1 MTCAV
6 AIYTCFSTLQLFSVN
21 GKVTHNAMFT
31 PVTPGWRPYWAST
44 ATENGSRARQGRHKG
59 LFTPKTHVFSAAD
72 ILLRIYQNPMHLN
85 GTRWRTT
92 FWRQREVRRRKKR

>member
-1 MTCAV
+1 MLE
-6 AIYTCFSTLQLFSVN
+6 IYD
-21 GKVTHNAMFT
+21 VTHRT
-31 PVTPGWRPYWAST
+31 TSQLGVTKALH
-44 ATENGSRARQGRHKG
+44 SRQTNPKG

>member
-1 MTCAV
+1 MRLCV
-6 AIYTCFSTLQLFSVN
+6 LLLNFIKQTLRAYSHQKRTSFPSRFVR
-21 GKVTHNAMFT
+21 ARAFT
-31 PVTPGWRPYWAST
+31 P
-44 ATENGSRARQGRHKG
+44 EG

-92 FWRQREVRRRKKR
+92 FWRQREVRRRKTR